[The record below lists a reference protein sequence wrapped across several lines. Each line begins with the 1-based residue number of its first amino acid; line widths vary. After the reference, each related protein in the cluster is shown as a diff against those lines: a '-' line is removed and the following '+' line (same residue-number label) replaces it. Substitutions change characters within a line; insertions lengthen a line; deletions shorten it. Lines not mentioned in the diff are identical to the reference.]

1 MCEAFLLPLCVA
13 EWYQGEMGIASTL
26 REVLVQV
33 WGEVNH
39 KDFGATH
46 LGGKLSN
53 LISLVPDFSNCKMNN
68 T

>member
-1 MCEAFLLPLCVA
+1 MATVNSTKVKWALP
-13 EWYQGEMGIASTL
+13 IASTL

-46 LGGKLSN
+46 LGGNLSN
-53 LISLVPDFSNCKMNN
+53 LILLVPNISICKMNN